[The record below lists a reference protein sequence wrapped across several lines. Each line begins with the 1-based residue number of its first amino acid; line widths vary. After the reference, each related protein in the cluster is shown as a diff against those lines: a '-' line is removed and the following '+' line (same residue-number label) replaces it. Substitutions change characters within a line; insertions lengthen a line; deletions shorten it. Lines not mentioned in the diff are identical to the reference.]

1 MIFYLTVPCHACPTV
16 QDSILDLFVLCS
28 LKSTG
33 EAVHVHA
40 IPDHM
45 KLIIITIVS
54 VSQWQEGVWWM
65 QDYVIVIVLVVL
77 CVCKEVYLCPSC
89 DKKLSCGY

>member
-54 VSQWQEGVWWM
+54 VSQ
-65 QDYVIVIVLVVL
+65 
-77 CVCKEVYLCPSC
+77 
-89 DKKLSCGY
+89 